1 MATFR
6 IEAAA
11 DPANGKYFFEVY
23 YPDNST
29 VPHFKSDS
37 VYFDLAS
44 AEYDAIR
51 IFKDVLQKMGKLS
64 P

>member
-11 DPANGKYFFEVY
+11 DSSNGKYFFEVY

-29 VPHFKSDS
+29 VPNFKSDS
-37 VYFDLAS
+37 VYCDLAS
-44 AEYDAIR
+44 AEYDAVR
-51 IFKDVLQKMGKLS
+51 IFKDVLQKMSK
-64 P
+64 